1 MAKGITA
8 FMVTVAVILS
18 ISTLSGLGFYA
29 TVGADYTDSSSES
42 VRNAADA
49 MIGQEASDQSSG
61 SVLQD
66 FTTSA
71 GTTLATAWEVLANL
85 SGVLQLLAGI
95 PAAMADTVQLFFQIT
110 FSITFAAF
118 IRGVVLQ

>member
-18 ISTLSGLGFYA
+18 ISTLSGLGFYG